1 MCKNFILIV
10 CTFFFTGY
18 TYGQTYTDVFTA
30 SGLNFL
36 NITADGWG
44 SGVSFYDFNQDGWDD
59 LSFARENMSPIIYT
73 NNQGNF
79 QAAPINFTNS
89 GATKMFLW
97 VDYDNDGDL
106 DIFVTTR
113 YGKNHL
119 YQNDGNFAFTEVTSS
134 AGLFTGNAN
143 NYGAAFGDYDK
154 DGFLDLY
161 ICRYYLGTGG
171 DSTNLVFVNNLYH
184 NNGDGTFTDL
194 TFNAGVANGESQ
206 SFQPIWFDYN
216 KDTWPDLYVVND
228 KNYLGTL
235 YRNNQDGTF
244 EDVTVSSDLS
254 MAVSNLMTGSVAD
267 YNNDQS
273 LDLFVTNT
281 ANDSL
286 AEPALFENQGGSTF
300 LNVYEQHISTMD
312 HTTWGGLWIDVDND
326 TKQDLYVATDFLNSS
341 IADVSSYFY
350 YNNFPLGF
358 NRDSAMFIGNHMAAS
373 HAVARGDFD
382 NSGSYDIAVYN
393 EAPGYSFLWENSG
406 NSNNHIKITLAGT
419 VSNSMAIGSWIH
431 VFVAGEQYT
440 QYTLCGENYLGQN
453 SQHHIFGLG
462 QATLV
467 DSVHIEYLSGIVDK
481 YYNLAVNQS
490 YLFTEGE
497 LTPPL
502 NLNIQGDN
510 PFCEGDS
517 VLLSAPN
524 MLSYSWSTGDTTPSI
539 VVYTAGTYALNAMDS
554 NGILLSSSPVQLN
567 RIDHP
572 IVTFEVQDPSCF
584 NSSDGQ
590 AAVQITNEGQAFEI
604 LWSTGQD
611 GDSLFG
617 LSAGVYTLNYLDEL
631 GCEYADSI
639 SVDAPF
645 PLNVQADIQAQTLDS
660 QGSIHILANGG
671 VPPYR
676 ILLDN
681 IQIGSSSI
689 NLDSGE
695 YVLVVIDSNGCE
707 YEDLLILPFETGTNL
722 FENINHKGSF
732 EIAIKPNP
740 IEDLIWISTTIPL
753 LGMLSWEIIDI
764 SGKQILQNHERFPSS
779 ELHRGFQVNLESLS
793 RGVYFFRLTYQ
804 NETCMM
810 KLIKEQR

>member
-1 MCKNFILIV
+1 MFKNFILTV
-10 CTFFFTGY
+10 CAVFITGY
-18 TYGQTYTDVFTA
+18 THGQTFTDVFTA

-36 NITADGWG
+36 NITADSWG

-59 LSFARENMSPIIYT
+59 LSFARENASPIIYT

-79 QAAPINFTNS
+79 QIAPINFNNNGT
-89 GATKMFLW
+89 TKMFLW

-113 YGKNHL
+113 YGKNYL
-119 YQNDGNFAFTEVTSS
+119 YQNDGNFDFIEVTIS
-134 AGLFTGNAN
+134 AGLFAGTAN
-143 NYGAAFGDYDK
+143 NYGAAFGDYNK

-161 ICRYYLGTGG
+161 ICRYYEGAG

-184 NNGDGTFTDL
+184 NNGDGTFTDI
-194 TFNAGVANGESQ
+194 TFNARVANGKSQ

-244 EDVTVSSDLS
+244 EDVSVSSNLS

-267 YNNDQS
+267 YNNDQF

-286 AEPALFENQGGSTF
+286 EEPALFENQGGSTF

-326 TKQDLYVATDFLNSS
+326 NKQDLYVATDFLNPSISS
-341 IADVSSYFY
+341 VSSYFY

-358 NRDSAMFIGNHMAAS
+358 NRDSTMFIGNPMAAS

-431 VFVAGEQYT
+431 VFVEGEQYT

-462 QATLV
+462 QATIV

-539 VVYTAGTYALNAMDS
+539 VVYIAGTYALNAMDT
-554 NGILLSSSPVQLN
+554 NGLLLSSGQVQLN
-567 RIDHP
+567 QIDHP
-572 IVTFEVQDPSCF
+572 IVTIEVHDPSCF

-604 LWSTGQD
+604 LWSTGQV

-617 LSAGVYTLNYLDEL
+617 LSAGVYALNYLDEL
-631 GCEYADSI
+631 GCKYTDSI
-639 SVDAPF
+639 LIDAPS
-645 PLNVQADIQAQTLDS
+645 PLNVQADIQAQTIDS

-671 VPPYR
+671 VPPYT

-689 NLDSGE
+689 NMDSGE
-695 YVLVVIDSNGCE
+695 YVLVIIDSNGCE
-707 YEDLLILPFETGTNL
+707 YEDLLIIPFETGTDL
-722 FENINHKGSF
+722 FENINHNGSF

-740 IEDLIWISTTIPL
+740 IEDLIRISTTIPFR
-753 LGMLSWEIIDI
+753 GILSWEIIDV
-764 SGKQILQNHERFPSS
+764 SGKKILQNHERFPSS
-779 ELHRGFQVNLESLS
+779 ELHRSFQINLESLT
-793 RGVYFFRLTYQ
+793 RGIYFFRLTYQ
-804 NETCMM
+804 NEACMM
-810 KLIKEQR
+810 KLIKEQK

>member
-1 MCKNFILIV
+1 MCNNFILIV
-10 CTFFFTGY
+10 CTVFITGY
-18 TYGQTYTDVFTA
+18 THGQTYTDAFTA

-134 AGLFTGNAN
+134 AGLFTGSAN

-184 NNGDGTFTDL
+184 NNGDGSFTDL

-281 ANDSL
+281 AQDSL
-286 AEPALFENQGGSTF
+286 AEPALFENQGGSSF

-326 TKQDLYVATDFLNSS
+326 TKQDLYVATDFLDTS
-341 IADVSSYFY
+341 IANVPSYFY

-382 NSGSYDIAVYN
+382 NNGSYDIAVYN
-393 EAPGYSFLWENSG
+393 EAPEYSFLWENSG

-481 YYNLAVNQS
+481 YYNLAVNQN
-490 YLFTEGE
+490 YQFLEGGTVPIFTIPQIGSTI
-497 LTPPL
+497 LCL
-502 NLNIQGDN
+502 
-510 PFCEGDS
+510 GDS
-517 VLLSAPN
+517 AVLSAPFFE
-524 MLSYSWSTGDTTPSI
+524 SYTWNTGDTTRQIEVWQAGNYSL
-539 VVYTAGTYALNAMDS
+539 TAIDS
-554 NGILLSSSPVQLN
+554 NGLINYSNVVEIDVLPDFIITANSQNMHCAELN
-567 RIDHP
+567 
-572 IVTFEVQDPSCF
+572 
-584 NSSDGQ
+584 DG
-590 AAVQITNEGQAFEI
+590 EI
-604 LWSTGQD
+604 NLVVDNQGIPYTVEWNHGAI
-611 GDSLFG
+611 GDSLFNLNEG
-617 LSAGVYTLNYLDEL
+617 TYVFNYLDSFA
-631 GCEYADSI
+631 CQYTDSVQI
-639 SVDAPF
+639 NAPF
-645 PLNVQADIQAQTLDS
+645 PINVQSLVSPQTPDTLGTIS
-660 QGSIHILANGG
+660 LNINGG
-671 VPPYR
+671 FPPF
-676 ILLDN
+676 
-681 IQIGSSSI
+681 QIFVDDVLSS
-689 NLDSGE
+689 
-695 YVLVVIDSNGCE
+695 
-707 YEDLLILPFETGTNL
+707 T
-722 FENINHKGSF
+722 NINNLNAGFYS
-732 EIAIKPNP
+732 
-740 IEDLIWISTTIPL
+740 L
-753 LGMLSWEIIDI
+753 EIIDENGC
-764 SGKQILQNHERFPSS
+764 SWEQ
-779 ELHRGFQVNLESLS
+779 ELEVIYLDSNTNTGIFLHDDPIFQVYPLPFKDHITLSFFSKIIEPFDLNLFSEE
-793 RGVYFFRLTYQ
+793 GRLIVSQSFKTIFGL
-804 NETCMM
+804 NELRMEIAQDIPAGLYM
-810 KLIKEQR
+810 LELRSQSDSSSKILIKF